1 MPIRKAYPNNSSGR
15 QTSARVDSINYSRS
29 SSQKRK
35 LNKKRAILVG
45 LGLTAVSL
53 VSAGVGAILAV
64 ALSTASPLQKAELT
78 PEEQKVFSQEKTVS
92 AKNLTLPE
100 LDRPVN
106 VLVLG
111 IKVISSD
118 LERKGVEFE
127 KQDVGYHHLVNSF
140 DGLSDSML
148 LLRFDPKQEKVSVLS
163 IPRDTRVYIDGHGR
177 GKINHANEYG
187 GPALAASTASEL
199 LGGINIDRYVRLNVQ
214 GVEKLIDALGGVTV
228 NVPKD
233 MKYNDF
239 SQHLYID
246 LKKGIQHLDGDK
258 AMQFLRYRYD
268 GYGDIS
274 RVQRQQMLMRSAV
287 EQTLKPATV
296 VKIPKILS
304 VIQSHLDTNLT
315 VRELMA
321 LANFASKRDRSN
333 VNMIMLPGDFNSG
346 DEPISY
352 WLPNYEAINK
362 LMISHFN
369 LPSYDRDY
377 NDARNTYA
385 SLDSSF
391 SVRHPRIRI
400 AVQDSIRDQQI
411 LQSALDTLRAAGYRR
426 VFATKN
432 WQDPLPTTRVI
443 AQSGD
448 DKAAKEVK
456 SILGVGEVVVESTGF
471 LKSDITVQI
480 GRDWE
485 KQIKKLIE
493 SDLELEPEDSFSDRN
508 SQLDNNLDSF

>member
-1 MPIRKAYPNNSSGR
+1 MPIRKAYQINPSGR
-15 QTSARVDSINYSRS
+15 HSTGRVDSINYHNTTK
-29 SSQKRK
+29 KRK
-35 LNKKRAILVG
+35 LNKGKAILIG
-45 LGLTAVSL
+45 LGLAGVSL
-53 VSAGVGAILAV
+53 VSAGVGAFLAV
-64 ALSTASPLQKAELT
+64 ALSTASPLQKAALS

-118 LERKGVEFE
+118 LEKKGVDFE
-127 KQDVGYHHLVNSF
+127 RQDVGYLHLVNSF

-148 LLRFDPKQEKVSVLS
+148 LLRFDPKEEKVSVLS
-163 IPRDTRVYIDGHGR
+163 IPRDTRVYIDGYGVR
-177 GKINHANEYG
+177 KINHANEYG

-199 LGGINIDRYVRLNVQ
+199 LGGINIDRYVRVNVQ

-228 NVPKD
+228 NVPKN

-321 LANFASKRDRSN
+321 LANFASQRDRSN
-333 VNMIMLPGDFNSG
+333 INMMMLPGDFNSG
-346 DEPISY
+346 DETVSY
-352 WLPNYEAINK
+352 WLPHHKSINK
-362 LMISHFN
+362 LMTNHFN
-369 LPSYDRDY
+369 LPSYAQDYSEVRDRYSASD
-377 NDARNTYA
+377 NDIH
-385 SLDSSF
+385 
-391 SVRHPRIRI
+391 VRHPRIRI
-400 AVQDSIRDQQI
+400 AVQDSTKDQQV
-411 LQSALDTLRAAGYRR
+411 LQSALDTLRAAGYKR

-432 WQDPLPTTRVI
+432 WQDTLSRTRVI

-448 DKAAKEVK
+448 DNAAKEVK
-456 SILGVGEVVVESTGF
+456 SILGVGEVVVESTGY

-493 SDLELEPEDSFSDRN
+493 
-508 SQLDNNLDSF
+508 LDSKVNQELDLQSDFQTDFDKF

>member
-1 MPIRKAYPNNSSGR
+1 MSIRKAY
-15 QTSARVDSINYSRS
+15 QTNPSARHSNSRVNS
-29 SSQKRK
+29 TKYRHTTKKRK
-35 LNKKRAILVG
+35 LNKGKAILVG
-45 LGLTAVSL
+45 LGLATVSL
-53 VSAGVGAILAV
+53 LSAGVGAFFAV
-64 ALSTASPLQKAELT
+64 TFSTASPLQKAALS
-78 PEEQKVFSQEKTVS
+78 PQEQKIFSHEKTVS

-118 LERKGVEFE
+118 LEKKGVDFE
-127 KQDVGYHHLVNSF
+127 KQDVGYFHLVNSF
-140 DGLSDSML
+140 YGLSDSML
-148 LLRFDPKQEKVSVLS
+148 LLRFDPRAEKVSVLS
-163 IPRDTRVYIDGHGR
+163 IPRDTRVYIDGHGVR
-177 GKINHANEYG
+177 KINHANEYG

-199 LGGINIDRYVRLNVQ
+199 LGGINIDRYVRVNVQ

-321 LANFASKRDRSN
+321 IANFASERDRSN
-333 VNMIMLPGDFNSG
+333 INMMMLPGDFNSG
-346 DEPISY
+346 EESVSY
-352 WLPNYEAINK
+352 WLPHHKSINK
-362 LMISHFN
+362 LMVNHFD
-369 LPSYDRDY
+369 LPSYARDY
-377 NDARNTYA
+377 SEVRDQYSALGENA
-385 SLDSSF
+385 S
-391 SVRHPRIRI
+391 VANPRVRI
-400 AVQDSIRDQQI
+400 AVQDSTKDQQV
-411 LQSALDTLRAAGYRR
+411 LQSALDTLREAGYKR
-426 VFATKN
+426 VFAVKN
-432 WQDPLPTTRVI
+432 WQDPLIETRVI

-448 DKAAKEVK
+448 AKTARAVK
-456 SILGVGEVVVESTGF
+456 SVLGVGEVVVESTGY

-485 KQIKKLIE
+485 QQIKQLIE
-493 SDLELEPEDSFSDRN
+493 FNAEADEELGLRIEF
-508 SQLDNNLDSF
+508 

>member
-1 MPIRKAYPNNSSGR
+1 MPIRKAYQTTPSGR
-15 QTSARVDSINYSRS
+15 HSSNQINSINYRYTTK
-29 SSQKRK
+29 KRK
-35 LNKKRAILVG
+35 LNKGKAILVG
-45 LGLTAVSL
+45 LGLAGISL
-53 VSAGVGAILAV
+53 VSAGVGAFLAV
-64 ALSTASPLQKAELT
+64 ALSTASPLQKTELT
-78 PEEQKVFSQEKTVS
+78 LEEQKVFSQEKTVK

-106 VLVLG
+106 VLLLG

-118 LERKGVEFE
+118 LEQKGIDFE
-127 KQDVGYHHLVNSF
+127 KKDVGYFHLVNSF

-148 LLRFDPKQEKVSVLS
+148 LLRFDPRQEKVSVLS
-163 IPRDTRVYIDGHGR
+163 IPRDTRVYIDGYGVR
-177 GKINHANEYG
+177 KINHANEYG
-187 GPALAASTASEL
+187 GPALAAATASEL
-199 LGGINIDRYVRLNVQ
+199 LGGINIDRYVRVNVQ
-214 GVEKLIDALGGVTV
+214 GVEKLINALGGVTV

-315 VRELMA
+315 VKELMA

-333 VNMIMLPGDFNSG
+333 INMMMLPGDFNSG
-346 DEPISY
+346 DEAVSY
-352 WLPNYEAINK
+352 WLPDHKSINK
-362 LMISHFN
+362 LMSNHFN
-369 LPSYDRDY
+369 LPSYGQDY
-377 NDARNTYA
+377 HSAPAQYDDLDQHIPIRN
-385 SLDSSF
+385 
-391 SVRHPRIRI
+391 PRIKI
-400 AVQDSIRDQQI
+400 AVQDSTGDQQV
-411 LQSALDTLRAAGYRR
+411 LQSALDALRAAGYRR
-426 VFATKN
+426 VFAAKN
-432 WQDPLPTTRVI
+432 WQNNLLETRVI

-448 DKAAKEVK
+448 DRAAREVK
-456 SILGVGEVVVESTGF
+456 SILGVGEVVVESTGY

-485 KQIKKLIE
+485 QQINKLVKF
-493 SDLELEPEDSFSDRN
+493 DSPSDRQPERTRESEFN
-508 SQLDNNLDSF
+508 FDNF

>member
-1 MPIRKAYPNNSSGR
+1 MN
-15 QTSARVDSINYSRS
+15 VDSVDYRPNTQSR
-29 SSQKRK
+29 KI
-35 LNKKRAILVG
+35 NKKRAILVG
-45 LGLTAVSL
+45 FGLAGVSL
-53 VSAGVGAILAV
+53 VSAAVGAFLAV
-64 ALSTASPLQKAELT
+64 ALSTASPLQKAELSN
-78 PEEQKVFSQEKTVS
+78 EEQKVFSKEETV
-92 AKNLTLPE
+92 KGQKLNLPE
-100 LDRPVN
+100 LSRPVN

-118 LERKGVEFE
+118 LEERGIEYE

-148 LLRFDPKQEKVSVLS
+148 LLRFDPKREKVSVLS
-163 IPRDTRVYIDGHGR
+163 IPRDTRVYVDGHGVR
-177 GKINHANEYG
+177 KINHANEYG
-187 GPALAASTASEL
+187 GPALAAQTASEL
-199 LGGINIDRYVRLNVQ
+199 LGGINIDRYVRVNVQ
-214 GVEKLIDALGGVTV
+214 GIEKLIDALGGVTV

-246 LKKGIQHLDGDK
+246 LKKGVQHLDGDK

-268 GYGDIS
+268 DYGDIS

-315 VRELMA
+315 VKELMA
-321 LANFASKRDRSN
+321 ISNFASQTERANIK
-333 VNMIMLPGDFNSG
+333 MMMLPGDFNSG
-346 DEPISY
+346 DEVVSY
-352 WLPNYEAINK
+352 WLPNHEEIDK
-362 LMISHFN
+362 VMTRHFN
-369 LPSYDRDY
+369 LPSYEDNNQNARDRY
-377 NDARNTYA
+377 ARM
-385 SLDSSF
+385 DDGF
-391 SVRHPRIRI
+391 SVRYPRLRI
-400 AVQDSIRDQQI
+400 AVQDSTGDKQI

-426 VFATKN
+426 VFASKN
-432 WQDPLPTTRVI
+432 WQNPLASTRVI

-448 DKAAKEVK
+448 DEAASEVK
-456 SILGVGEVVVESTGF
+456 SILGVGEVIVESTGV

-485 KQIKKLIE
+485 KQIQKLIE
-493 SDLELEPEDSFSDRN
+493 LEEEFEAKSEPNF
-508 SQLDNNLDSF
+508 DNF